1 MKKMLFTSPQPEV
14 TIRILPDGKRDVTVL
29 ADEEIL
35 GENQEE
41 LQEEIPTEEPKGEDQ
56 AEETLEEPQ
65 PKESTTYQYTG
76 NQFRTV
82 YDLTEED
89 VLANKEKYL
98 DYTTKEEPTL
108 EQLRHDNEIIDS
120 YTLELLE
127 GGLL

>member
-1 MKKMLFTSPQPEV
+1 MEKMLFTSPQPEV

-29 ADEEIL
+29 AEEEEVK
-35 GENQEE
+35 ENQAGNPEGT
-41 LQEEIPTEEPKGEDQ
+41 TEV
-56 AEETLEEPQ
+56 
-65 PKESTTYQYTG
+65 TTYQYTG

-82 YDLTEED
+82 YGLTEED
-89 VLANKEKYL
+89 ILADKEKYL
-98 DYTTKEEPTL
+98 NYTAEEEPTL

>member
-1 MKKMLFTSPQPEV
+1 MEKMLFTSPQPEV

-29 ADEEIL
+29 TDEEIL
-35 GENQEE
+35 EENQEK
-41 LQEEIPTEEPKGEDQ
+41 LQEENQTEETQTAP
-56 AEETLEEPQ
+56 P
-65 PKESTTYQYTG
+65 TYQYTG

-108 EQLRHDNEIIDS
+108 EQLRHDNEIIDN

>member
-1 MKKMLFTSPQPEV
+1 MEKMLFTSPQPEV

-29 ADEEIL
+29 AEEEEVK
-35 GENQEE
+35 ENREGNPE
-41 LQEEIPTEEPKGEDQ
+41 GTTEG
-56 AEETLEEPQ
+56 
-65 PKESTTYQYTG
+65 TTYQYTG

-82 YDLTEED
+82 YGLTEED
-89 VLANKEKYL
+89 VLADKEKYL
-98 DYTTKEEPTL
+98 NYTTEEEPTL